1 MKNGLKWI
9 ASTNQNQLLSN
20 VFFYVRK
27 RKGIHKGLCTYV
39 DTETSHFQI
48 ISPLLPWTQQ
58 PCRADRLDHLSNFL
72 PGNMLPPWLGLNPWL
87 QGPHMMCVSR
97 NKVTMWD
104 QGGVLY
110 SSCSQTSLY
119 FQLGSDLYSSEM
131 TFFFLFI
138 SIQTSVLSTYK
149 QKQIFFSWC
158 SGTRT
163 ENVLF
168 TKIIVC
174 FLDKR
179 LGFGLGLGLTDI
191 HSLFSH

>member
-9 ASTNQNQLLSN
+9 ASTNQNRLLSN

-27 RKGIHKGLCTYV
+27 RKGIHKCVCTYV

-58 PCRADRLDHLSNFL
+58 PCRAHRLDHLSNFL
-72 PGNMLPPWLGLNPWL
+72 PGNMVPPGLGLDPWL
-87 QGPHMMCVSR
+87 QAPHMMYVSR

-110 SSCSQTSLY
+110 SSCSQTSWY

-131 TFFFLFI
+131 AFSFSLFLSKHLSSPPINKNKFSSHGAQALELKIFFLPK
-138 SIQTSVLSTYK
+138 S
-149 QKQIFFSWC
+149 
-158 SGTRT
+158 
-163 ENVLF
+163 
-168 TKIIVC
+168 
-174 FLDKR
+174 
-179 LGFGLGLGLTDI
+179 
-191 HSLFSH
+191 